1 MFSLFRRRTCE
12 ATGAQT
18 KIRRSGAC
26 GRFVG
31 ATVGAS
37 CVIGLA
43 ATAAIAQVHLGDVI
57 LTTAGGGIVTN
68 RAEGLA
74 YVPTRVFGTM
84 LGESSANFTDEPGFD
99 CEPGTFPVPS
109 SITFSIRKALRQWSG
124 QDFNTIASSAMTLEF
139 GPLIRTTPATDV
151 PVMGFALQVGSNG
164 QWHRHL
170 GYTLVEPAPAGTYL
184 LELELMHSGGLVPS
198 APFWVVFDQNR
209 GGADLRRAIAWVR
222 GNLAGECLAD
232 LDNGSGDGVP
242 DGGVDINDLLYFL
255 SAFESGGITADLDD
269 GQGQGLPDE
278 GVDINDLLFFL
289 SRFEGGC

>member
-1 MFSLFRRRTCE
+1 MCSVCRNTPREVEEVRKRLSP
-12 ATGAQT
+12 
-18 KIRRSGAC
+18 SGSRGWVLGVIC
-26 GRFVG
+26 GV
-31 ATVGAS
+31 
-37 CVIGLA
+37 GLA
-43 ATAAIAQVHLGDVI
+43 ATEAKAQVHLGDVI
-57 LTTAGGGIVTN
+57 LTAESGGIVTN

-109 SITFSIRKALRQWSG
+109 SITFSIRKALRAWSG
-124 QDFNTIASSAMTLEF
+124 QDFNTIATSAMTLEF
-139 GPLIRTTPATDV
+139 GPLSRTTPASDV
-151 PVMGFALQVGSNG
+151 VVTGFALQVGSNG

-170 GYTLVEPAPAGTYL
+170 GYTLLDPAPAGTYL
-184 LELELMHSGGLVPS
+184 LELELAHSGGLMPS
-198 APFWVVFDQNR
+198 APFWVVFDQQQE
-209 GGADLRRAIAWVR
+209 GANLRRAAAWVR

-232 LDNGSGDGVP
+232 LDNGSEQGVP

-255 SAFESGGITADLDD
+255 TAFESGGLAADLDD